1 MDHRVM
7 KTLIVDDE
15 PIARRVL
22 REELENVP
30 QVEII
35 GEAENGKQA
44 LQQIAEL
51 KPDLVFLDL
60 QMPVMGGFEVVRK
73 LSGGHLPIVVIVTAF
88 DQHAIEAFEAGA
100 VDYLLKPVGEERLR
114 KAVERARSLH
124 KNPLDVANEVAKITA
139 ASAPPNSPSGRK
151 IVGRNGGEY
160 FLLDPDEILAFQ
172 AEGELVWIVTAK
184 QRLLATQ
191 TLRVIEDRLR
201 GQQFERVHR
210 NAIVNVNHVRK
221 MSAMS
226 SQRWLITLSNALQ
239 LIASKRQA
247 HHIRSILHW

>member
-1 MDHRVM
+1 MNARVM

-22 REELENVP
+22 REELETVP
-30 QVEII
+30 EVVIV

-51 KPDLVFLDL
+51 QPDLVFLDL

-73 LSGGHLPIVVIVTAF
+73 LSGGHLPVVVFITAF

-114 KAVERARSLH
+114 KAVERARKLCE
-124 KNPLDVANEVAKITA
+124 NPGNIAHDVARITA
-139 ASAPPNSPSGRK
+139 VETRK
-151 IVGRNGGEY
+151 IVSRHGEEY
-160 FLLDPDEILAFQ
+160 VLLDPDEILAFQ
-172 AEGELVWIVTAK
+172 AEGELVWIVTAR

-191 TLRVIEDRLR
+191 TLRVIGERLKGR
-201 GQQFERVHR
+201 QFERVHR

-226 SQRWLITLSNALQ
+226 SQRWLITLSNSLQ

-247 HHIRSILHW
+247 HNIRSILHW